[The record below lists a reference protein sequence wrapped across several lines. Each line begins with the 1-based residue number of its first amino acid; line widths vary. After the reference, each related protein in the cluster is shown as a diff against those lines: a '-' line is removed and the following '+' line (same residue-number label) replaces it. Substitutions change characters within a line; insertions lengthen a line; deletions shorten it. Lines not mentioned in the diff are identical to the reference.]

1 LQSTLKLVFTYASKL
16 WMFTVM
22 VVTDVFHKEFGE
34 EIVEVYANVLPDI
47 SDKTRSWD
55 NSVV

>member
-1 LQSTLKLVFTYASKL
+1 
-16 WMFTVM
+16 MFTVM